1 MAVNF
6 RILSLLG
13 FLGCAF
19 GLSFAIVY
27 LQHMRDYE
35 PCPFCIFQRIAMAA
49 TGVVFLIGALH
60 GPRAGGRWFYAL
72 LAMLTAA
79 IGIGIAA
86 RHVWLQHLPADQ
98 VPACG
103 PTLDYLL
110 QMMPANEAIMT
121 VLRGDAS
128 CAKITAQWLGISLPG
143 WTLIAFIGFALYALL
158 MPALAKMF
166 ERRAA

>member
-1 MAVNF
+1 
-6 RILSLLG
+6 
-13 FLGCAF
+13 
-19 GLSFAIVY
+19 
-27 LQHMRDYE
+27 MRGYE

-49 TGVVFLIGALH
+49 TGIVFLVGALH

-103 PTLDYLL
+103 PTLEFLL
-110 QMMPANEAIMT
+110 QVLPANEP
-121 VLRGDAS
+121 S
-128 CAKITAQWLGISLPG
+128 ITLTI
-143 WTLIAFIGFALYALL
+143 
-158 MPALAKMF
+158 
-166 ERRAA
+166 RRATGMKKGST

>member
-1 MAVNF
+1 MRVNF
-6 RILSLLG
+6 RLLSFLG

-19 GLSFAIVY
+19 GLAFAIVY
-27 LQHMRDYE
+27 LQHLRGYE

-49 TGVVFLIGALH
+49 TGVVFLLGALH
-60 GPRAGGRWFYAL
+60 GPRGGGRWAYAG
-72 LAMLTAA
+72 LATVTAA

-86 RHVWLQHLPADQ
+86 RHVWLQHLPEDQ

-128 CAKITAQWLGISLPG
+128 CAKISAQWLGISLPG
-143 WTLIAFIGFALYALL
+143 WTLIAFIGFALYALVL
-158 MPALAKMF
+158 PILSRTL
-166 ERRAA
+166 ERRTA

>member
-1 MAVNF
+1 
-6 RILSLLG
+6 
-13 FLGCAF
+13 
-19 GLSFAIVY
+19 
-27 LQHMRDYE
+27 
-35 PCPFCIFQRIAMAA
+35 MAA
-49 TGVVFLIGALH
+49 TGIVFLVGALH

-121 VLRGDAS
+121 VLRGHAR
-128 CAKITAQWLGISLPG
+128 CAKNTAHLFGTSFPG
-143 WTLIAFIGFALYALL
+143 WESE
-158 MPALAKMF
+158 
-166 ERRAA
+166 ERRGRKEWGS

>member
-1 MAVNF
+1 
-6 RILSLLG
+6 
-13 FLGCAF
+13 
-19 GLSFAIVY
+19 
-27 LQHMRDYE
+27 
-35 PCPFCIFQRIAMAA
+35 MAA
-49 TGVVFLIGALH
+49 TGIVFLVGALH

-128 CAKITAQWLGISLPG
+128 CAKLTAPWLGISLPG
-143 WTLIAFIGFALYALL
+143 WTLIAFIGFALYA
-158 MPALAKMF
+158 MALPLSPRCLV
-166 ERRAA
+166 RRTFGWGQGVSDMVMYVGGDVRKK

>member
-1 MAVNF
+1 
-6 RILSLLG
+6 
-13 FLGCAF
+13 
-19 GLSFAIVY
+19 
-27 LQHMRDYE
+27 
-35 PCPFCIFQRIAMAA
+35 MAA
-49 TGVVFLIGALH
+49 TGIVFLVGALH

-128 CAKITAQWLGISLPG
+128 CAKITAQWLGDRKSTRLNSSH
-143 WTLIAFIGFALYALL
+143 
-158 MPALAKMF
+158 
-166 ERRAA
+166 